1 LTERACH
8 TLRRIVSKNHTTT
21 AARVTAEL
29 TNHLDDPVSTKTVQC
44 ELHKSKIHGKA
55 DVAKPLI
62 AESNA
67 QMHK

>member
-8 TLRRIVSKNHTTT
+8 TLRSIVSKNHTT
-21 AARVTAEL
+21 AVAWVTAEL
-29 TNHLDDPVSTKTVQC
+29 TNHLDDPVSKKTFQC
-44 ELHKSKIHGKA
+44 ELHKSNNHGRA
-55 DVAKPLI
+55 AIAKPLI